1 LRATRVFDAG
11 LLLLTRL
18 RTLDGEAALVVRF
31 DLGFAL
37 EAAPVFFVFEL
48 AAFLD
53 LLRATIVNLSTRKLS
68 RTRYTPA
75 HEHCRNSVHEYCFQ
89 NGELTFRREKPLAS
103 SPGTPSDSRSTVN
116 CVFSTNPSKNQR
128 GR

>member
-18 RTLDGEAALVVRF
+18 RTLAGEAALVVRF

-48 AAFLD
+48 VAFLD
-53 LLRATIVNLSTRKLS
+53 LLRATIANLSTRKLS
-68 RTRYTPA
+68 RTRYDPRTNTA
-75 HEHCRNSVHEYCFQ
+75 
-89 NGELTFRREKPLAS
+89 LTGARILLSERRVDFAS
-103 SPGTPSDSRSTVN
+103 RKTT
-116 CVFSTNPSKNQR
+116 CVFARDAQR
-128 GR
+128 LPLDG

>member
-11 LLLLTRL
+11 LLLLARL

-31 DLGFAL
+31 DLGFAR

-48 AAFLD
+48 VAFLD

-68 RTRYTPA
+68 RRRYRSV
-75 HEHCRNSVHEYCFQ
+75 HEHCPNSVHEYCFQ
-89 NGELTFRREKPLAS
+89 NGELTLS
-103 SPGTPSDSRSTVN
+103 SRKTT
-116 CVFSTNPSKNQR
+116 CVFARDAQR
-128 GR
+128 LPLDG

>member
-48 AAFLD
+48 VVFFD

-68 RTRYTPA
+68 RTRYKSM
-75 HEHCRNSVHEYCFQ
+75 HEHCSQSVHEYCFQ

-103 SPGTPSDSRSTVN
+103 SPATPRDFRSTVN
-116 CVFSTNPSKNQR
+116 WPFSTNPSKNQR
-128 GR
+128 RR